1 MRLAHTDDAPFI
13 ATLQADSLRTDYAS
27 LLPTDAIAAFDVEA
41 ATQQWASA
49 ISTPPSQRHRVLV
62 AVDLTSVVGFAATVP
77 ATDDDLD
84 REHDV
89 ELLAL
94 HVEPA
99 HTRMGHGSRLMAAA
113 VDYARDDGAAL
124 LVTWVFAADDPLR
137 LFLRANGWDS
147 DGSTRDLD
155 VGELLHQVRM
165 HTGIKDP
172 PDLIA

>member
-1 MRLAHTDDAPFI
+1 MFV
-13 ATLQADSLRTDYAS
+13 
-27 LLPTDAIAAFDVEA
+27 AI
-41 ATQQWASA
+41 
-49 ISTPPSQRHRVLV
+49 
-62 AVDLTSVVGFAATVP
+62 DLTSVVGFAAAVP
-77 ATDDDLD
+77 ATDTDLD
-84 REHDV
+84 PEHDV

-94 HVEPA
+94 HVGPR
-99 HTRMGHGSRLMAAA
+99 HTRLGHGSRLMAAV
-113 VDYARDDGAAL
+113 VDYARDDDAAR
-124 LVTWVFAADDPLR
+124 LVMWIFAADDPLR